1 MRKLDSAPP
10 GRSAWQARFLRN
22 WQAMLTISRVHELAL
37 PDWLQAGLLHGLAYL
52 IAPDLQAAIGKRRN
66 QTAAAVTLATAHEC
80 CTQMHASFAK
90 VGATARRLAS

>member
-1 MRKLDSAPP
+1 MI
-10 GRSAWQARFLRN
+10 
-22 WQAMLTISRVHELAL
+22 TISRVHELAL
-37 PDWLQAGLLHGLAYL
+37 PDWPQDSLFHELAYL
-52 IAPDLQAAIGKRRN
+52 VAPDRQAAIGKRRN